1 LGQVLTI
8 WRDIQARVAKKA
20 KFGNF
25 PALPKRARA
34 AQSVMMKKLVIF
46 VVLAACTS
54 VAPMPTAPVIQR
66 LPVGV
71 ADTCGAA
78 RYQTLLDQ
86 GATALERVLILG
98 EVRIIR
104 PSTIVTQDFR
114 PTRMNFHIGTDGQ
127 IAQISCG

>member
-1 LGQVLTI
+1 
-8 WRDIQARVAKKA
+8 
-20 KFGNF
+20 
-25 PALPKRARA
+25 
-34 AQSVMMKKLVIF
+34 MKKLGIF

-54 VAPMPTAPVIQR
+54 AVPTPIVQR

-78 RYQTLLDQ
+78 KYQTLLDQ
-86 GATALERVLILG
+86 DATALERVLILG
-98 EVRIIR
+98 EVRILR

-114 PTRMNFHIGTDGQ
+114 PTRMNFHIGPDGK